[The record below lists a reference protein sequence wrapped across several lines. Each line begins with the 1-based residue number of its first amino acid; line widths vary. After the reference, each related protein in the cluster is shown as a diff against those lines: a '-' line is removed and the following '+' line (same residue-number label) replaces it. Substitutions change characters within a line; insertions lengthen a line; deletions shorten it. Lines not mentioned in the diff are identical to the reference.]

1 MRPEHAEKIEARQT
15 NPLRDILN
23 YFFRP
28 GASDPTREREIK
40 DVVHA
45 AGPDTL
51 QAGFD
56 IFRQSNGEVAF
67 LAIIKIQFALELTR
81 RNLEIGLT
89 PEEKFN
95 LGRMLQMTR
104 DETMRLAQ
112 NYIEFVIEEKA
123 KEHGTDED

>member
-28 GASDPTREREIK
+28 GSSDLSREREAKEIIF
-40 DVVHA
+40 A
-45 AGPDTL
+45 AGPATL
-51 QAGFD
+51 KAGHD
-56 IFRQSNGEVAF
+56 IFIQSNGETAF
-67 LAIIKIQFALELTR
+67 LTIIKIQFALELVR

-95 LGRMLQMTR
+95 LGRMLQVTR

-112 NYIEFVIEEKA
+112 DYIEFVIEEEA